1 MRQALRHPHHHGGPG
16 LCLWLRHQQV
26 RGEEG
31 EFSKIFFNFSNI
43 FSLNCRPEL
52 HRVNSDLCRCE
63 CENVG
68 AKQLCLDTGRLWS
81 EEICQCGELGQSPIL
96 SDCRNSTSSS
106 SSSSTEQPPTW
117 HFILIFLLSLAI
129 VIMTLVL
136 VILTRKMVNMR
147 KKIRLQE
154 SMRKIQNID
163 CFYEFMARKRSVSE
177 NKYENVYAVS
187 QCESSELSH
196 SGDQSLPSQDTGGGG
211 GGSALT
217 SNPSKH
223 QYKPRVNT
231 QPIDEALLLL
241 KLSTDRL

>member
-1 MRQALRHPHHHGGPG
+1 MA
-16 LCLWLRHQQV
+16 
-26 RGEEG
+26 
-31 EFSKIFFNFSNI
+31 
-43 FSLNCRPEL
+43 
-52 HRVNSDLCRCE
+52 
-63 CENVG
+63 
-68 AKQLCLDTGRLWS
+68 AKQLCLDTGKLWS
-81 EEICQCGELGQSPIL
+81 EESCQCGEEGEAPLL
-96 SDCRNSTSSS
+96 SDCSTSS
-106 SSSSTEQPPTW
+106 TQRPPSW

-129 VIMTLVL
+129 VIMSLGMVL
-136 VILTRKMVNMR
+136 LTRKILNMR

-163 CFYEFMARKRSVSE
+163 CFYEFMARKATVSE

-196 SGDQSLPSQDTGGGG
+196 CGDNNTASQEGGGG
-211 GGSALT
+211 GGT

-223 QYKPRVNT
+223 PYKPRVNT

>member
-1 MRQALRHPHHHGGPG
+1 MA
-16 LCLWLRHQQV
+16 
-26 RGEEG
+26 
-31 EFSKIFFNFSNI
+31 
-43 FSLNCRPEL
+43 
-52 HRVNSDLCRCE
+52 
-63 CENVG
+63 
-68 AKQLCLDTGRLWS
+68 AKQLCLDTGKLWS
-81 EEICQCGELGQSPIL
+81 EENCQCGEEGEAPLL
-96 SDCRNSTSSS
+96 SDC
-106 SSSSTEQPPTW
+106 SSSSTQQPPSW

-129 VIMTLVL
+129 VIMSLGMVL
-136 VILTRKMVNMR
+136 LTRKILNMR

-163 CFYEFMARKRSVSE
+163 CFYEFMARKATVSE

-196 SGDQSLPSQDTGGGG
+196 SGDNLTSKE
-211 GGSALT
+211 ALT

-223 QYKPRVNT
+223 PYKPRVNT

>member
-1 MRQALRHPHHHGGPG
+1 M
-16 LCLWLRHQQV
+16 
-26 RGEEG
+26 
-31 EFSKIFFNFSNI
+31 
-43 FSLNCRPEL
+43 
-52 HRVNSDLCRCE
+52 NSDLCRCE

-68 AKQLCLDTGRLWS
+68 ARQECLHTGKVWS
-81 EEICQCGELGQSPIL
+81 EENCQCTDQGQSSPLL
-96 SDCRNSTSSS
+96 SDCSS

-136 VILTRKMVNMR
+136 VLLTRKMINMR
-147 KKIRLQE
+147 KKIRIQE
-154 SMRKIQNID
+154 SLRNIQNID
-163 CFYEFMARKRSVSE
+163 CFYEFMARKARVSE
-177 NKYENVYAVS
+177 NKYENVYAVTAGS
-187 QCESSELSH
+187 QCDSSELS
-196 SGDQSLPSQDTGGGG
+196 SQEGAA

-223 QYKPRVNT
+223 PYKPRVNT